1 MVMTMRVIFRSG
13 VSGCLLTVVVGAAL
27 LAGCQRPKELRVP
40 LDYRPTDRIEV
51 TGLKVPQTLRLAVTV
66 IDNRP
71 DKSSIGQNSEG
82 SPPVPIYPNE
92 PSPDVFL
99 RDAVAHEFANA
110 GIPIESDAHRANKVL
125 SLRLERLWAE
135 ETNTYKSSIA
145 TDAQLIDSSGRR
157 LWQGKV
163 TGGSER
169 FGRSLSAENY
179 QETLS
184 DAVVNLVD
192 NLLRNPAFVDAL
204 NAPAGGAQ
212 PSRSRRH

>member
-1 MVMTMRVIFRSG
+1 MVMTMRVVFRSG

-51 TGLKVPQTLRLAVTV
+51 TGLKVPPTLRLAVTV

-99 RDAVAHEFANA
+99 RDAR
-110 GIPIESDAHRANKVL
+110 S
-125 SLRLERLWAE
+125 E
-135 ETNTYKSSIA
+135 EHT
-145 TDAQLIDSSGRR
+145 
-157 LWQGKV
+157 
-163 TGGSER
+163 SE
-169 FGRSLSAENY
+169 L
-179 QETLS
+179 Q
-184 DAVVNLVD
+184 
-192 NLLRNPAFVDAL
+192 
-204 NAPAGGAQ
+204 
-212 PSRSRRH
+212 SRSDLVCRLLLEKKKNETSSQSTLA

>member
-1 MVMTMRVIFRSG
+1 MLMRMTFRSEF
-13 VSGCLLTVVVGAAL
+13 SCLLTLVVGAVL
-27 LAGCQRPKELRVP
+27 MAGCERPKELRVP

-51 TGLKVPQTLRLAVTV
+51 TGLNVPPTVRLAVTV
-66 IDNRP
+66 VDNRT

-92 PSPDVFL
+92 PSPDVFV
-99 RDAVAHEFANA
+99 RDAIAHEFANA
-110 GIPIESDAHRANKVL
+110 GIPIETDAHRASKVL
-125 SLRLERLWAE
+125 TLRLERLWAE

-192 NLLRNPAFVDAL
+192 NLLRNPGFVDAL
-204 NAPAGGAQ
+204 SAPAGGTQ